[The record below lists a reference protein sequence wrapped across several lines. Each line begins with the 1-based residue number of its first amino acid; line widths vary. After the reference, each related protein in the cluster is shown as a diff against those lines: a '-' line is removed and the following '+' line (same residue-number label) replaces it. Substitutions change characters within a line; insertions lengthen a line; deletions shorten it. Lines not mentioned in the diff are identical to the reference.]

1 MIEEINEFKD
11 AVDLL
16 SQLNSQYGLHDLWWR
31 GQSDYNWQLVPGIF
45 RDNHR
50 NEYEANLI
58 TRFQSAAPI
67 RHIRCPHKDNQIEW
81 LLLAQHYGLPT
92 RLLDWTESLLVGL
105 YFAVEDEKY
114 FNSNGG
120 LFCLLPAWLNKNE
133 HGTMGMCMAQ
143 DSQVSKIT

>member
-58 TRFQSAAPI
+58 T
-67 RHIRCPHKDNQIEW
+67 
-81 LLLAQHYGLPT
+81 
-92 RLLDWTESLLVGL
+92 
-105 YFAVEDEKY
+105 
-114 FNSNGG
+114 
-120 LFCLLPAWLNKNE
+120 
-133 HGTMGMCMAQ
+133 
-143 DSQVSKIT
+143 